1 MQDSYLLLT
10 ELFRCYS
17 GVIFLLLLFVVVV
30 LKNIRP
36 DCRSEVS
43 SNESGQIIQA
53 PEFLII
59 ILFCFVLFTCYSS
72 ALAYEDYA
80 PLPANSFTLT
90 PRQLN
95 ETLRI
100 PFQSFIDT
108 SSVE

>member
-36 DCRSEVS
+36 DCGSEVL

-59 ILFCFVLFTCYSS
+59 FWFCFVYLLQFS
-72 ALAYEDYA
+72 
-80 PLPANSFTLT
+80 
-90 PRQLN
+90 
-95 ETLRI
+95 I
-100 PFQSFIDT
+100 GI
-108 SSVE
+108 